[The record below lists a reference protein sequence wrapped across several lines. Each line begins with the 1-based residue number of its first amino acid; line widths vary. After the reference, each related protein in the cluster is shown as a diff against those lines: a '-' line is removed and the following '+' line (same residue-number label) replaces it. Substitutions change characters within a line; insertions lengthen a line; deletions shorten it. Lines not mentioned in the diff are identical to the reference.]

1 MTLGQTLT
9 RAALEAREAMAAA
22 EFAPDVVGSACKA
35 AAAAGHPRCLI
46 VPSQA
51 VNICET
57 EAVKALTAALGK
69 QQLTLTWLPRA
80 NPGEPPWFALE
91 IEWGQ
96 RKGFG

>member
-1 MTLGQTLT
+1 MTLGQALT
-9 RAALEAREAMAAA
+9 KAALAAREALAAA

-35 AAAAGHPRCLI
+35 AAAAGHLRC
-46 VPSQA
+46 VVTPSQP

-57 EAVKALTAALGK
+57 EAIKALTAALTK

-91 IEWGQ
+91 VEWGQ
-96 RKGFG
+96 RKRLG

>member
-9 RAALEAREAMAAA
+9 RAALEAREALAAA

-35 AAAAGHPRCLI
+35 AAAAGHLRCRI
-46 VPSQA
+46 TPSEP
-51 VNICET
+51 VDIT
-57 EAVKALTAALGK
+57 GTDAVKALTATLTK
-69 QQLTLTWLPRA
+69 QQITLTWLPRA

-96 RKGFG
+96 RKGFR